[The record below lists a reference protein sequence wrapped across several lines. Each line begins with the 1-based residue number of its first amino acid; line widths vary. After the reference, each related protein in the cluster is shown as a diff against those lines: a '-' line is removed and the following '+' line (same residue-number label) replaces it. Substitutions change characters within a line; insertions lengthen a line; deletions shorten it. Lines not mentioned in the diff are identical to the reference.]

1 MWLRV
6 TLLEFMDS
14 VSNLCGLEN
23 QTDINYCEV
32 KKAEMDNAVYKYGS
46 NMFELNISVEWNFN
60 NCMGY
65 WSC

>member
-1 MWLRV
+1 
-6 TLLEFMDS
+6 MDS

-60 NCMGY
+60 NCMGC